1 MLPKTWSV
9 SPKPVNPQGEQPLAT
24 RARRPF
30 WLLFWLALPLVL
42 WWSFR
47 EIPPQEVWGTLRSL
61 QLGSVLILVSLNAA
75 ILLLFSSRWWLILRT
90 QGYARS
96 YLSLVGYRLAGFGI
110 TYFTPGPQLGGEP
123 LQVYLLHRRQGVPYT
138 TAVASVTLDKMLEL
152 LANFTFLLGGVA
164 TIMAAGLFP
173 RPSSLALLLVPLGL
187 LALPIGYLIALW
199 NGRLP
204 FTRMFARFSLA
215 FPRSSWLPKAQAIA
229 LSAESQIA
237 QFCKGHPW
245 ALVQALF
252 LSFMIWA
259 ALVLEFGLALRF
271 LGLRL
276 ELPQIIVLLTA
287 ARLAF
292 LLPIPAGLG
301 TLEAGQVLATQAL
314 GLNPVVGI
322 SLSLLIRARDTGLG
336 ALGLWWGGVL
346 SR

>member
-9 SPKPVNPQGEQPLAT
+9 GSKPVNPQGDRPFAT
-24 RARRPF
+24 RRKRPF
-30 WLLFWLALPLVL
+30 WLLFWLALPVVL

-47 EIPPQEVWGTLRSL
+47 EIPPREVWATLGSL
-61 QLGSVLILVSLNAA
+61 QLDSVLILVSLNAA

-96 YLSLVGYRLAGFGI
+96 YISLVGYRLAGFGI

-123 LQVYLLHRRQGVPYT
+123 LQVYLLHRRQGVPST

-173 RPSSLALLLVPLGL
+173 RPSSLALLFVPLGL
-187 LALPIGYLIALW
+187 LALPISYLIALW

-215 FPRSSWLPKAQAIA
+215 FPRSSWLPQAQAIA

-237 QFCKGHPW
+237 QFCKDHPW

-259 ALVLEFGLALRF
+259 ALILEFGLALHF

-276 ELPQIIVLLTA
+276 ALPQIIVLLTA

-314 GLNPVVGI
+314 GLSPVVGI
-322 SLSLLIRARDTGLG
+322 SWSLLIRARDTGLG